1 MRCIIILKR
10 SKLTPRRRTCWTSTR
25 RRSRN
30 KSRQIRRKRRRRR
43 RRVRT
48 GRAVKRTTPLT
59 SSRRGKTAWPRP
71 ASMQSCE
78 STAKSSTKKCPLSVS
93 KAFYFYFVFVGFVL
107 SFLILFNSFIF
118 SFYIS
123 LFCLKNFC
131 FIFFGSCLQ
140 KFDFY
145 IFMFYDFLFFVMI
158 DY

>member
-107 SFLILFNSFIF
+107 SFLILFNNFIF
-118 SFYIS
+118 GFYIS
-123 LFCLKNFC
+123 LLCSKNFC
-131 FIFFGSCLQ
+131 FMVLVHV
-140 KFDFY
+140 KKKL
-145 IFMFYDFLFFVMI
+145 FLYFHVL
-158 DY
+158 